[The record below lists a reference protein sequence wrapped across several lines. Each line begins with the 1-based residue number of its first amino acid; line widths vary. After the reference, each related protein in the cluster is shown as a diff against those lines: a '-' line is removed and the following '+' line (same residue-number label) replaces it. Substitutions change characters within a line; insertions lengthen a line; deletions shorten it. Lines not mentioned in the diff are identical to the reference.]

1 MLKPG
6 NVFVRAA
13 LICCSVSLVACATP
27 APAPA
32 PTAAGPMSEA
42 QMVQLAA
49 RAEQEIGAGRFN
61 DAGLRYLRIVEAF
74 PSNATAWFRLGTVY
88 LRTSQARQAQR
99 AFEQALQIDPGM
111 TKAYAN
117 LALVHAIQ
125 LRGAASI
132 AVRSDQVAAP
142 NRQALQSLMRDVDH
156 ALGALA
162 PPAPPVAPEP
172 QQ

>member
-1 MLKPG
+1 MLKLR

-13 LICCSVSLVACATP
+13 LICCSAFLVACATP
-27 APAPA
+27 APAP
-32 PTAAGPMSEA
+32 PAAGQMSEA

-61 DAGLRYLRIVEAF
+61 DAGLRYLQIVEAS

-88 LRTSQARQAQR
+88 LRTNQARQAQR
-99 AFEQALQIDPGM
+99 AFEQALQIDPDM
-111 TKAYAN
+111 AKAHAN
-117 LALVHAIQ
+117 LALAHAIQ
-125 LRGAASI
+125 LRGMASI
-132 AVRSDQVAAP
+132 AVRSSQVSVP

-156 ALGALA
+156 ALGPFV
-162 PPAPPVAPEP
+162 PPVPQVAPEP

>member
-1 MLKPG
+1 
-6 NVFVRAA
+6 
-13 LICCSVSLVACATP
+13 
-27 APAPA
+27 
-32 PTAAGPMSEA
+32 
-42 QMVQLAA
+42 MVQLAA

-61 DAGLRYLRIVEAF
+61 DAGLRYLQIVEAF

-88 LRTSQARQAQR
+88 LRTNQARQAQR

-111 TKAYAN
+111 AKAHAN
-117 LALVHAIQ
+117 LALTHALQ

-132 AVRSDQVAAP
+132 AVRSKQVAAS

-156 ALGALA
+156 ALGPLA
-162 PPAPPVAPEP
+162 PTAPQVAPEP